1 MDQQALVDKIKT
13 KEDELV
19 ALTQDL
25 IRIPTINP
33 PGEFY
38 TDCVEYLNKRFK
50 SKKFE
55 TQIIRAKDTPGD
67 SDQYPRQ
74 NIIARI
80 SNGNGPCVHFNS
92 HIDVVAVG
100 SGWTQPPFEGKIV
113 GDRIYG
119 RGSCDMKGG
128 MAASIIAVESY
139 LELNPN
145 FTGSIE
151 ISGTA
156 DEETGGYG
164 GVGYLAAKGIL
175 AKPRIDHVIIPEPLN
190 KDRICLG
197 HRGVW
202 WAEIETLGKIAH
214 GSMPFD
220 GDSAIRHMQAV
231 LERFEKE
238 LYPLLKNKKTDMPVV
253 PDGAKESTININSIH
268 GGESEEFEGLPS
280 PLVADS
286 CRVIIDRRFL
296 IEEKLEEV
304 KKEVETIL
312 ENLSQD
318 REGFLYKLKDLF
330 EVIPSMTSESAP
342 VVKAVEQAITTI
354 LGAKPEMV
362 VSPGTY
368 DQKHIDR
375 IGKLEDCI
383 AYGPGILTLAHQA
396 DEYVNV
402 SDMVDSACVMGFAL
416 DNLLHGKNNEST

>member
-1 MDQQALVDKIKT
+1 MDQSKFRQRVEDK
-13 KEDELV
+13 KEDLIS
-19 ALTQDL
+19 LTQDL
-25 IRIPTINP
+25 IKIPTVNP

-38 TDCVEYLNKRFK
+38 SDCVEYLNKRFK
-50 SKKFE
+50 SKGFN
-55 TQIIRAKDTPGD
+55 TQIIRATGTPGD
-67 SDQYPRQ
+67 TDRYPRQ
-74 NIIARI
+74 NIVANI
-80 SNGNGPCVHFNS
+80 SNGEGPCVHFNS

-100 SGWTQPPFEGKIV
+100 SGWTQPPFEGKVV
-113 GDRIYG
+113 GDKIYG

-128 MAASIIAVESY
+128 LAASIIAVESY

-164 GVGYLAAKGIL
+164 GVGYLAEKGIL

-220 GDSAIRHMQAV
+220 GDSAIRHMHA
-231 LERFEKE
+231 LLDRFEKE
-238 LYPLLKNKKTDMPVV
+238 LYPILKSKKTDMPVV
-253 PDGAKESTININSIH
+253 PDGAKESTLNINSIH
-268 GGESEEFEGLPS
+268 GGESEEFDGLPS

-286 CRVIIDRRFL
+286 CRIIIDRRFL
-296 IEEKLEEV
+296 IEEKLEDVKQEV
-304 KKEVETIL
+304 SSIL
-312 ENLSQD
+312 EDLTTD
-318 REGFLYKLKDLF
+318 REGFLFKLRDLF
-330 EVIPSMTSESAP
+330 EVIPSLTPEEAP
-342 VVKAVEQAITTI
+342 VVQAVKRAVNEVM
-354 LGAKPEMV
+354 GSPPEMV

-402 SDMVDSACVMGFAL
+402 SDMIDSACVMGLAL
-416 DNLLHGKNNEST
+416 DDLLHGKKK

>member
-1 MDQQALVDKIKT
+1 MDQSKFRQRVEDKRGDLIS
-13 KEDELV
+13 
-19 ALTQDL
+19 LTQDL
-25 IRIPTINP
+25 IKIPTVNP

-38 TDCVEYLNKRFK
+38 SDCVEYLNKRFK
-50 SKKFE
+50 SKGFD
-55 TQIIRAKDTPGD
+55 TQIIRATGTPGD
-67 SDQYPRQ
+67 TNKYPRQ
-74 NIIARI
+74 NIVANI
-80 SNGNGPCVHFNS
+80 SNGEGPCVHFNS

-100 SGWTQPPFEGKIV
+100 SGWTQPPFEGKVV
-113 GDRIYG
+113 GDKIYG

-128 MAASIIAVESY
+128 LAASIIAVESY

-151 ISGTA
+151 LSGTA

-164 GVGYLAAKGIL
+164 GVGYLAEKGIL

-220 GDSAIRHMQAV
+220 GDSAIRHMHA
-231 LERFEKE
+231 LLDRFEKE
-238 LYPLLKNKKTDMPVV
+238 LYPMLKSKKTDMPVV
-253 PDGAKESTININSIH
+253 PDGAKESTLNINSIH
-268 GGESEEFEGLPS
+268 GGESEEFDGLPS

-286 CRVIIDRRFL
+286 CRIIIDRRFL
-296 IEEKLEEV
+296 IEEKLEDV
-304 KKEVETIL
+304 KKEVSSIL
-312 ENLSQD
+312 EDLTTD
-318 REGFLYKLKDLF
+318 REGFLFKLSDLF
-330 EVIPSMTSESAP
+330 EVIPSLTPEEAP
-342 VVKAVEQAITTI
+342 VVQAVKRAVNEVM
-354 LGAKPEMV
+354 GSPPEMV

-396 DEYVNV
+396 DEYVNI
-402 SDMVDSACVMGFAL
+402 SDMVDSACVMGLAL
-416 DNLLHGKNNEST
+416 DDLLHGKKK

>member
-1 MDQQALVDKIKT
+1 MAQSKFRQRVEDK
-13 KEDELV
+13 KEDLIS
-19 ALTQDL
+19 LTQDL
-25 IRIPTINP
+25 IKIPTVNP

-38 TDCVEYLNKRFK
+38 SDCVEYLNKRFK
-50 SKKFE
+50 SKGFN
-55 TQIIRAKDTPGD
+55 TQIIRATGTPGD
-67 SDQYPRQ
+67 TDKYPRQ
-74 NIIARI
+74 NIVANI
-80 SNGNGPCVHFNS
+80 SNGEGPCVHFNS

-100 SGWTQPPFEGKIV
+100 SGWTQPPFEGKVV
-113 GDRIYG
+113 GDKIYG

-128 MAASIIAVESY
+128 LAASIIAVESY

-151 ISGTA
+151 LSGTA

-164 GVGYLAAKGIL
+164 GVGYLAEKGIL

-220 GDSAIRHMQAV
+220 GDSAIRHMHA
-231 LERFEKE
+231 LLDRFEKE
-238 LYPLLKNKKTDMPVV
+238 LYPILKSKKTDMPVV
-253 PDGAKESTININSIH
+253 PDGAKESTLNINSIH
-268 GGESEEFEGLPS
+268 GGESEEFDGLPS

-286 CRVIIDRRFL
+286 CRIIIDRRFL
-296 IEEKLEEV
+296 IEEKLEDVKQEV
-304 KKEVETIL
+304 SSIL
-312 ENLSQD
+312 EDLTTD
-318 REGFLYKLKDLF
+318 REGFLFKLRDLF
-330 EVIPSMTSESAP
+330 EVIPSLTPEEAP
-342 VVKAVEQAITTI
+342 VVQAVKRAVNEVM
-354 LGAKPEMV
+354 GSPPEMV

-396 DEYVNV
+396 DEYVNI
-402 SDMVDSACVMGFAL
+402 SDMIDSACVMGLAL
-416 DNLLHGKNNEST
+416 DDLLNGKKK

>member
-1 MDQQALVDKIKT
+1 MDQSKFRQRVEDKR
-13 KEDELV
+13 EELIS
-19 ALTQDL
+19 LTQDL
-25 IRIPTINP
+25 VKIPTVNP

-38 TDCVEYLNKRFK
+38 SDCVEYLNKRFK
-50 SKKFE
+50 SKGFN
-55 TQIIRAKDTPGD
+55 TQIIRATGTPGD
-67 SDQYPRQ
+67 TDRYPRQ
-74 NIIARI
+74 NIVANI
-80 SNGNGPCVHFNS
+80 SNGEGPCVHFNS

-100 SGWTQPPFEGKIV
+100 SGWTQPPFEGKVV
-113 GDRIYG
+113 GDKIYG

-128 MAASIIAVESY
+128 LAASIIAVESY

-151 ISGTA
+151 LSGTA

-164 GVGYLAAKGIL
+164 GVGYLAEKGIL

-220 GDSAIRHMQAV
+220 GDSAIRHMHA
-231 LERFEKE
+231 LLDRFEKE
-238 LYPLLKNKKTDMPVV
+238 LYPILKSKKTDMPVV
-253 PDGAKESTININSIH
+253 PDGAKESTLNINSIH
-268 GGESEEFEGLPS
+268 GGESEEFDGLPS

-286 CRVIIDRRFL
+286 CRIIIDRRFL
-296 IEEKLEEV
+296 IEEKLEDVKQEV
-304 KKEVETIL
+304 SSIL
-312 ENLSQD
+312 EDLTTD
-318 REGFLYKLKDLF
+318 REGFLFKLRDLF
-330 EVIPSMTSESAP
+330 EVIPSLTPEEAP
-342 VVKAVEQAITTI
+342 VVQAVKRAVNEVM
-354 LGAKPEMV
+354 GSPPEMV

-396 DEYVNV
+396 DEYINI
-402 SDMVDSACVMGFAL
+402 SDMIDSACVMGLAL
-416 DNLLHGKNNEST
+416 DDLLHGKKK

>member
-1 MDQQALVDKIKT
+1 MDQSKFRQRVEDKR
-13 KEDELV
+13 EELIS
-19 ALTQDL
+19 LTQDL
-25 IRIPTINP
+25 VKIPTVNP

-38 TDCVEYLNKRFK
+38 SDCVEYLNKRFK
-50 SKKFE
+50 SKGFN
-55 TQIIRAKDTPGD
+55 TQIIRATGTPGD
-67 SDQYPRQ
+67 TDKYPRQ
-74 NIIARI
+74 NIVANI
-80 SNGNGPCVHFNS
+80 SNGEGPCVHFNS

-100 SGWTQPPFEGKIV
+100 SGWTQPPFEGKVV
-113 GDRIYG
+113 GDKIYG

-128 MAASIIAVESY
+128 LAASIIAVESY

-151 ISGTA
+151 LSGTA

-164 GVGYLAAKGIL
+164 GVGYLAEKGIL

-220 GDSAIRHMQAV
+220 GDSAIRHMHA
-231 LERFEKE
+231 LLDRFEKE
-238 LYPLLKNKKTDMPVV
+238 LYPILKSKKTDMPVV
-253 PDGAKESTININSIH
+253 PDGAKESTLNINSIH
-268 GGESEEFEGLPS
+268 GGESEEFDGLPS

-286 CRVIIDRRFL
+286 CRIIIDRRFL
-296 IEEKLEEV
+296 IEEKLEDVKQEV
-304 KKEVETIL
+304 SSIL
-312 ENLSQD
+312 ENLTTD
-318 REGFLYKLKDLF
+318 REGFLFKLRDLF
-330 EVIPSMTSESAP
+330 EVIPSLTPEEAP
-342 VVKAVEQAITTI
+342 VVKAVKRAVNEVM
-354 LGAKPEMV
+354 GSPPEMV

-396 DEYVNV
+396 DEYVNI
-402 SDMVDSACVMGFAL
+402 SDMIDSACVMGLAL
-416 DNLLHGKNNEST
+416 DDLLNGKKK

>member
-1 MDQQALVDKIKT
+1 MDQSKFRQRVEDKR
-13 KEDELV
+13 EELIS
-19 ALTQDL
+19 LTQDL
-25 IRIPTINP
+25 VKIPTVNP

-38 TDCVEYLNKRFK
+38 SDCVEYLNKRFK
-50 SKKFE
+50 SKGFN
-55 TQIIRAKDTPGD
+55 TQIIRATGTPGD
-67 SDQYPRQ
+67 TDRYPRQ
-74 NIIARI
+74 NIVANI
-80 SNGNGPCVHFNS
+80 SNGEGPCVHFNS

-100 SGWTQPPFEGKIV
+100 SGWTQPPFEGKVV
-113 GDRIYG
+113 GDKIYG

-128 MAASIIAVESY
+128 LAASIIAVESY

-151 ISGTA
+151 LSGTA

-164 GVGYLAAKGIL
+164 GVGYLAEKGIL

-220 GDSAIRHMQAV
+220 GDSAIRHMHA
-231 LERFEKE
+231 LLDRFEKE
-238 LYPLLKNKKTDMPVV
+238 LYPILKSKKTDMPVV
-253 PDGAKESTININSIH
+253 PDGAKESTLNINSIH
-268 GGESEEFEGLPS
+268 GGESEEFDGLPS

-286 CRVIIDRRFL
+286 CRIIIDRRFL
-296 IEEKLEEV
+296 IEEKLEDVKQEV
-304 KKEVETIL
+304 SSIL
-312 ENLSQD
+312 EDLTTD
-318 REGFLYKLKDLF
+318 REGFLFKLRDLF
-330 EVIPSMTSESAP
+330 EVIPSLTPEEAP
-342 VVKAVEQAITTI
+342 VVQAVKRAVNEVMGSPA
-354 LGAKPEMV
+354 EMV

-396 DEYVNV
+396 DEYVNI
-402 SDMVDSACVMGFAL
+402 SDMIDSACVMGLAL
-416 DNLLHGKNNEST
+416 DDLLNGKKK

>member
-1 MDQQALVDKIKT
+1 MDQSKFRQRVEDK
-13 KEDELV
+13 KEDLIS
-19 ALTQDL
+19 LTQDL
-25 IRIPTINP
+25 IKIPTVNP

-38 TDCVEYLNKRFK
+38 SDCVEYLNKRFK
-50 SKKFE
+50 SKGFN
-55 TQIIRAKDTPGD
+55 TQIIRATGTPGD
-67 SDQYPRQ
+67 TDKYPRQ
-74 NIIARI
+74 NIVANI
-80 SNGNGPCVHFNS
+80 SNGEGPCVHFNS

-100 SGWTQPPFEGKIV
+100 SGWTQPPFEGKVV
-113 GDRIYG
+113 GDKIYG

-128 MAASIIAVESY
+128 LAASIIAVESY

-151 ISGTA
+151 LSGTA

-164 GVGYLAAKGIL
+164 GVGYLAEKGIL

-220 GDSAIRHMQAV
+220 GDSAIRHMHA
-231 LERFEKE
+231 LLDRFEKE
-238 LYPLLKNKKTDMPVV
+238 LYPILKSKKTDMPVV
-253 PDGAKESTININSIH
+253 PDGAKESTLNINSIH
-268 GGESEEFEGLPS
+268 GGESEEFDGLPS

-286 CRVIIDRRFL
+286 CRIIIDRRFL
-296 IEEKLEEV
+296 IEEELEDVKQEV
-304 KKEVETIL
+304 SSIL
-312 ENLSQD
+312 EDLTTD
-318 REGFLYKLKDLF
+318 REGFLFKLRDLF
-330 EVIPSMTSESAP
+330 EVIPSLTPEEAP
-342 VVKAVEQAITTI
+342 VVQAVKRAVNEVM
-354 LGAKPEMV
+354 GSPPEMV

-396 DEYVNV
+396 DEYVNI
-402 SDMVDSACVMGFAL
+402 SDMIDSACVMGLAL
-416 DNLLHGKNNEST
+416 DDLLNGKKK

>member
-1 MDQQALVDKIKT
+1 MDQSKFRQRVEDKR
-13 KEDELV
+13 EELIS
-19 ALTQDL
+19 LTQDL
-25 IRIPTINP
+25 VKIPTVNP

-38 TDCVEYLNKRFK
+38 SDCVEYLNKRFK
-50 SKKFE
+50 SKGFD
-55 TQIIRAKDTPGD
+55 TQIIRAIGTPGD
-67 SDQYPRQ
+67 TDRYPRQ
-74 NIIARI
+74 NIVANI
-80 SNGNGPCVHFNS
+80 SNGEGPCVHFNS

-100 SGWTQPPFEGKIV
+100 SGWTQPPFEGKVV
-113 GDRIYG
+113 GDKIYG

-128 MAASIIAVESY
+128 LAASIIAVESY

-151 ISGTA
+151 LSGTA

-164 GVGYLAAKGIL
+164 GVGYLAEKGIL

-220 GDSAIRHMQAV
+220 GDSAIRHMHA
-231 LERFEKE
+231 LLDRFEKE
-238 LYPLLKNKKTDMPVV
+238 LYPILKSKKTDMPVV
-253 PDGAKESTININSIH
+253 PDGAKESTLNINSIH

-286 CRVIIDRRFL
+286 CRIIIDRRFL
-296 IEEKLEEV
+296 IEEKLEDVKQEV
-304 KKEVETIL
+304 SSIL
-312 ENLSQD
+312 ENLTTD
-318 REGFLYKLKDLF
+318 REGFLFKLRDLF
-330 EVIPSMTSESAP
+330 EVIPSLTPEEAP
-342 VVKAVEQAITTI
+342 VVQAVKRAVNEVM
-354 LGAKPEMV
+354 GSPPEMV

-396 DEYVNV
+396 DEYVNI
-402 SDMVDSACVMGFAL
+402 SDMIDSACVMGLAL
-416 DNLLHGKNNEST
+416 DDLLNGKKK

>member
-1 MDQQALVDKIKT
+1 MNQSKFRQRVEDK
-13 KEDELV
+13 KEDLV
-19 ALTQDL
+19 SLTQDL
-25 IRIPTINP
+25 IKIPTVNP

-38 TDCVEYLNKRFK
+38 SDCVEYLNKRFK
-50 SKKFE
+50 SKGFN
-55 TQIIRAKDTPGD
+55 TQIIRATGTPGD
-67 SDQYPRQ
+67 TDKYPRQ
-74 NIIARI
+74 NIVANI
-80 SNGNGPCVHFNS
+80 SNGEGPCVNFNS

-100 SGWTQPPFEGKIV
+100 SGWTQPPFEGKVV
-113 GDRIYG
+113 GDKIYG

-128 MAASIIAVESY
+128 LAASIIAVESY

-151 ISGTA
+151 LSGTA

-164 GVGYLAAKGIL
+164 GVGYLAEKGIL

-220 GDSAIRHMQAV
+220 GDSAIRHMHA
-231 LERFEKE
+231 LLDRFEKE
-238 LYPLLKNKKTDMPVV
+238 LYPILKSKKTDMPVV
-253 PDGAKESTININSIH
+253 PDGAKESTLNINSIH
-268 GGESEEFEGLPS
+268 GGESEEFDGLPS

-286 CRVIIDRRFL
+286 CRIIIDRRFL
-296 IEEKLEEV
+296 IEEKLEDVKQEV
-304 KKEVETIL
+304 SSIL
-312 ENLSQD
+312 EDLTTD
-318 REGFLYKLKDLF
+318 REGFLFKLRDLF
-330 EVIPSMTSESAP
+330 EVIPSLTPEEAP
-342 VVKAVEQAITTI
+342 VVQAVKRAVNEVM
-354 LGAKPEMV
+354 GSPPEMV

-396 DEYVNV
+396 DEYVNI
-402 SDMVDSACVMGFAL
+402 SDMIDSACVMGLAL
-416 DNLLHGKNNEST
+416 DDLLNGKKK

>member
-1 MDQQALVDKIKT
+1 MDQSKFRQRLEDKR
-13 KEDELV
+13 EELIS
-19 ALTQDL
+19 LTQDL
-25 IRIPTINP
+25 VKIPTVNP

-38 TDCVEYLNKRFK
+38 SDCVEYLNKRFK
-50 SKKFE
+50 SKGFD
-55 TQIIRAKDTPGD
+55 TQIIRAIGSPGD
-67 SDQYPRQ
+67 TDRYPRQ
-74 NIIARI
+74 NIVANI
-80 SNGNGPCVHFNS
+80 SNGEGPCVHFNS

-100 SGWTQPPFEGKIV
+100 SGWTQPPFEGKVV
-113 GDRIYG
+113 GDKIYG

-128 MAASIIAVESY
+128 LAASIIAVESY

-151 ISGTA
+151 LSGTA

-164 GVGYLAAKGIL
+164 GVGYLAEKGIL

-220 GDSAIRHMQAV
+220 GDSAIRHMHA
-231 LERFEKE
+231 LLDRFEKE
-238 LYPLLKNKKTDMPVV
+238 LYPILKSKKTDMPVV
-253 PDGAKESTININSIH
+253 PDGAKESTLNINSIH
-268 GGESEEFEGLPS
+268 GGESEEFDGLPS

-286 CRVIIDRRFL
+286 CRIIIDRRFL
-296 IEEKLEEV
+296 IEEKLEDVKQEV
-304 KKEVETIL
+304 SSIL
-312 ENLSQD
+312 EDLTTD
-318 REGFLYKLKDLF
+318 REGFLFKLRDLF
-330 EVIPSMTSESAP
+330 EVIPSLTPEEAP
-342 VVKAVEQAITTI
+342 VVQAVKRAVNEVM
-354 LGAKPEMV
+354 GSPPEMV

-396 DEYVNV
+396 DEYVNI
-402 SDMVDSACVMGFAL
+402 SDMIDSACVMGLAL
-416 DNLLHGKNNEST
+416 DDLLNGKKK